1 MKFYEGRHIVKR
13 ELIDGN
19 AIETYVEYKDGVV
32 YLKTYINFILSDE
45 TCIANLNIGRKENT

>member
-32 YLKTYINFILSDE
+32 YLKTYKNFVLSDE
-45 TCIANLNIGRKENT
+45 TCIADLNRR